1 MIQQQPGD
9 TPVLGGALISSQVV
23 EKLLE
28 EMRTGCY
35 AQGARLPAE
44 IELAAHLQV
53 SRTVVRDA
61 LSEMER
67 EGFVER
73 VRGIG
78 TVINRRA
85 LELKDRM
92 DQKFEYSAMIR
103 AAGRQPNVDMI
114 STSQTPASPEMAA
127 LLQIEPGSPIFTIQK
142 RIKADSQPVIYSVDH
157 LPLALFKGEKPE
169 QMDLTL
175 PVFEILEKACGQ
187 TVTSTIAHVKAVC
200 PDAALSRTLSLGSGE
215 ALLLLDEVCSTRL
228 CQPVLHSYSYY
239 TSFFDFSLLRKLF

>member
-1 MIQQQPGD
+1 MIQQQPGES
-9 TPVLGGALISSQVV
+9 PVLGGALISSQVV

-35 AQGARLPAE
+35 AQRTRLPAE
-44 IELAAHLQV
+44 VELAAHLQV

-78 TVINRRA
+78 TVINRPA
-85 LELKDRM
+85 LALKGRM
-92 DQKFEYSAMIR
+92 DQKFEYNAMIR
-103 AAGRQPNVDMI
+103 AAGRQPNVDMV
-114 STSQTPASPEMAA
+114 TTTQTPATPDMAE
-127 LLQIEPGSPIFTIQK
+127 LLQIEPGSPLLTIHK
-142 RIKADSQPVIYSVDH
+142 RIKADAQPVIYSVDH
-157 LPLALFKGEKPE
+157 LPMALFKGEKPE
-169 QMDLTL
+169 QLDLTA
-175 PVFEILEKACGQ
+175 PIFEILDKVCGQ
-187 TVTSTIAHVKAVC
+187 AVTSTIAHVKAVC
-200 PDAALSRTLSLGSGE
+200 PNAALSRTLSLGGGE

>member
-67 EGFVER
+67 EGFV
-73 VRGIG
+73 
-78 TVINRRA
+78 
-85 LELKDRM
+85 
-92 DQKFEYSAMIR
+92 
-103 AAGRQPNVDMI
+103 
-114 STSQTPASPEMAA
+114 
-127 LLQIEPGSPIFTIQK
+127 
-142 RIKADSQPVIYSVDH
+142 
-157 LPLALFKGEKPE
+157 
-169 QMDLTL
+169 
-175 PVFEILEKACGQ
+175 
-187 TVTSTIAHVKAVC
+187 
-200 PDAALSRTLSLGSGE
+200 
-215 ALLLLDEVCSTRL
+215 
-228 CQPVLHSYSYY
+228 
-239 TSFFDFSLLRKLF
+239 

>member
-67 EGFVER
+67 EGC
-73 VRGIG
+73 G
-78 TVINRRA
+78 TG
-85 LELKDRM
+85 
-92 DQKFEYSAMIR
+92 
-103 AAGRQPNVDMI
+103 AGHRHRHQP
-114 STSQTPASPEMAA
+114 
-127 LLQIEPGSPIFTIQK
+127 PGPGTE
-142 RIKADSQPVIYSVDH
+142 
-157 LPLALFKGEKPE
+157 G
-169 QMDLTL
+169 
-175 PVFEILEKACGQ
+175 
-187 TVTSTIAHVKAVC
+187 
-200 PDAALSRTLSLGSGE
+200 PDG
-215 ALLLLDEVCSTRL
+215 
-228 CQPVLHSYSYY
+228 P
-239 TSFFDFSLLRKLF
+239 KI

>member
-35 AQGARLPAE
+35 AQGTRLHSE
-44 IELAAHLQV
+44 IELSAHLQV

-78 TVINRRA
+78 TVINRQVVAVRGR
-85 LELKDRM
+85 L
-92 DQKFEYSAMIR
+92 DQKFEYNAMIR
-103 AAGRQPNVDMI
+103 AMGRTPHADHVSLQRLAADEALAARLGIAPGQPVLMVK
-114 STSQTPASPEMAA
+114 
-127 LLQIEPGSPIFTIQK
+127 K
-142 RIKADSQPVIYSVDH
+142 RVLADRQPVIWSVDY
-157 LPLALFKGEKPE
+157 LPAALFPPALIDRLDFGR
-169 QMDLTL
+169 
-175 PVFEILEKACGQ
+175 PVFDILEEVAGVSVAS
-187 TVTSTIAHVKAVC
+187 TVAHVSAVLGD
-200 PDAALSRTLSLGSGE
+200 PASRRILAIQPHE
-215 ALLLLDEVCSTRL
+215 ALLLMEEVSYTKL
-228 CQPVLHSYSYY
+228 AKPVMYSLSYY
-239 TSFFDFSLLRKLF
+239 TAFFDFALLRKKF